1 MSGMLFTLTGR
12 DRLSDVFDDVGDAG
26 QRMAVRLLAAS
37 IASDAAVRRFTNNTN
52 RRLAGLRRDSDAG
65 AKALGELGKV
75 TKLLAPA
82 AIPAAASL
90 APIAAGAGAVVVAL
104 GAMGAALGPQIAR
117 LGEASEAQTKYE
129 DAVDKSGASSKEAV
143 TAQTEY
149 LRLMAKM
156 PPATRQA
163 AVAVADLKDNYKD
176 WSDGLAGDTM
186 APFTKGVAI
195 ANALLPKTTGLVKA
209 ASGETD
215 RFMTIIGG
223 GMASPGFDRL
233 NSKFTQF
240 AQTTLRKVN
249 DELVHLLRVG
259 SGGEV
264 GGSAR
269 EFMTWA
275 RAQGPR
281 VADVLKSVSTALMNV
296 LQAGSDVGVGLL
308 DLVGMLAKLVAAVPP
323 SAIATFLQLA
333 LAMKLVKAAA
343 LGMVAA
349 RTALAGLGIQLVA
362 MQTAAGAAPGRLR
375 AVTAAIGALSR
386 GAKVAMAGTG
396 IGLLLL
402 ALGEL
407 SARGKQAPPDV
418 DKLTSSLARLGRD
431 GSVSGEAAKAFGKD
445 LDGLHGKVRALTDPS
460 TTDKIQQF
468 VVSIGGLAD
477 WDSTPV
483 EDAKANL
490 DSIDKALA
498 GMVSNGQADLAAAAV
513 KRLTA
518 EYGKGGRDTK
528 EFTSE
533 LGDYRSAI
541 DDAKFAAELAA
552 ASQGLFGTQAQKTQA
567 ALAAQKQ
574 SADGLR
580 QSIQALND
588 VNRASL
594 GAMNAFEASIDT
606 TTKAAKDNAGSLRMV
621 HGQLDLNGDK
631 ARAAEASLRDL
642 ASRTDEAAAAN
653 RESTGSW
660 EGAIRIYDRGR
671 QQFIKNAQAMGLSR
685 KEAEALAKQIMRI
698 PDKTA
703 RVKGNI
709 EDLEA
714 KVAAAKKRLG
724 TVPASKKASIR
735 GDISNLEYEISRAQQ
750 RLRDIDGKTAVTYV
764 LMKTKTSNAGTVF
777 HEGGNYASG
786 GPIGFP
792 GGGPISGPGTGTSDS
807 IPIMA
812 SNGEYMINARS
823 TAKHRALVEAINAD
837 KLGSGQG
844 VGGAG
849 AAVAQ
854 GLAAGMTGSSGLVH
868 AGARQMAAEVTAG
881 IRAELQIASPSKKTR
896 ALALDT
902 GRGLIVGLTGSRDK
916 IRSVSADL
924 ARDIRTAFEGRK
936 ETGLVRMVTVQTNR
950 LLSLAA
956 RRDKVAARIAEAKGY
971 AGEVTATARSG
982 AQLGSLG
989 LDVVT
994 GGTIKSAM
1002 GAKLSKI
1009 RRFTAYIRKLAA
1021 RGLHKSL
1028 LRQILDMGPEQGY
1041 AYAAALAE
1049 ADKATLSSVN
1059 KTQHG
1064 LDTATRGLGEIGA
1077 DRLYDSGKNSVK
1089 GFLKGLE
1096 SQQKDLERVMQ
1107 KIAVAMQ
1114 KALRKALGINSPA
1127 RAMIPDGINTAR
1139 GVAVGVLRG
1148 LPHIDGAMQ
1157 AVAGRMTGR
1166 AVAMRPVAGRQA
1178 VTAGGG
1184 AGRVEIHIHVDGTVL
1199 DPVAVGRQIQTVL
1212 LEFKRARGGG
1222 ALGLE

>member
-1 MSGMLFTLTGR
+1 MNFVLTGR
-12 DRLSDVFDDVGDAG
+12 DHLSRVLDRAGDASDRLG
-26 QRMAVRLLAAS
+26 RRLLTMS
-37 IASDAAVRRFTNNTN
+37 INGDAAVRRFTNNSTRN
-52 RRLAGLRRDSDAG
+52 LAALRRDNDAAG
-65 AKALGELGKV
+65 KSLAELGKV

-90 APIAAGAGAVVVAL
+90 APIAAGAGAVAVAL

-117 LGEASEAQTKYE
+117 LGEASEAQKKYE
-129 DAVDKSGASSKEAV
+129 DAVEKSGASSKEAV

-149 LRLMAKM
+149 LRIMAAM

-176 WSDGLAGDTM
+176 WSDSLAGDTM

-195 ANALLPKTTGLVKA
+195 ANSLLPKTTGLVKA

-215 RFMTIIGG
+215 RFMTVLGG
-223 GMASPGFDRL
+223 EMASPGLDRL

-259 SGGEV
+259 SGEDV

-308 DLVGMLAKLVAAVPP
+308 DVVGVIAHLVAAVPP
-323 SAIATFLQLA
+323 SAISTFLQLA

-386 GAKVAMAGTG
+386 GAKMAMAGTG

-407 SARGKQAPPDV
+407 SARGKQTPPDV

-431 GSVSGEAAKAFGKD
+431 GSVSGEAARAFGKD

-483 EDAKANL
+483 ADAKANL
-490 DSIDKALA
+490 DAIDKALA

-528 EFTSE
+528 EFTRE
-533 LGDYRSAI
+533 LGDYRDAI
-541 DDAKFAAELAA
+541 ADAKFESELAA
-552 ASQGLFGTQAQKTQA
+552 QSQGLFGTQAQKTQA

-621 HGQLDLNGDK
+621 HGQLDLNSDK
-631 ARAAEASLRDL
+631 ARTAESALRDL

-671 QQFIKNAQAMGLSR
+671 KQFISNAMAMGLSR
-685 KEAEALAKQIMRI
+685 KEAQALAKQIMQI

-703 RVKGNI
+703 MVKGDVS
-709 EDLEA
+709 DLEA
-714 KVAAAKKRLG
+714 KLKAARGKLASVPDSRRAKLLADIRDLEGKVSRARGELASLRDKQVVITTIRRAVQSGKMSSQAAK
-724 TVPASKKASIR
+724 
-735 GDISNLEYEISRAQQ
+735 
-750 RLRDIDGKTAVTYV
+750 
-764 LMKTKTSNAGTVF
+764 NAIET
-777 HEGGNYASG
+777 YASG
-786 GPIGFP
+786 GTPRAGQMAIVGEE
-792 GGGPISGPGTGTSDS
+792 GPELVTFGQDARVFDAKKTQAMLRGTGS
-807 IPIMA
+807 A
-812 SNGEYMINARS
+812 VRS
-823 TAKHRALVEAINAD
+823 
-837 KLGSGQG
+837 
-844 VGGAG
+844 AG
-849 AAVAQ
+849 AAGASVGQ
-854 GLAAGMTGSSGLVH
+854 GLAGGMAGSSSLVH

-881 IRAELQIASPSKKTR
+881 IRAELEIRSPSKKTT
-896 ALALDT
+896 ALAKDA
-902 GRGLIVGLTGSRDK
+902 GRGLIAGLTGSRDK

-924 ARDIRTAFEGRK
+924 AKDIRTAFSGRK
-936 ETGLVRMVTVQTNR
+936 ETGLVRMVTSQTNR
-950 LLSLAA
+950 LMSLAA
-956 RRDKVAARIAEAKGY
+956 RRDRIAARIAEAKGY
-971 AGEVTATARSG
+971 AGDVTATARG
-982 AQLGSLG
+982 GVQLGSLG
-989 LDVVT
+989 LEVVT

-1002 GAKLSKI
+1002 GAKLSRIK
-1009 RRFTAYIRKLAA
+1009 RFTAYIKKLAA
-1021 RGLHKSL
+1021 RGLHKTL
-1028 LRQILDMGPEQGY
+1028 LREILDMGPEQGY

-1059 KTQHG
+1059 RTQHG
-1064 LDTATRGLGEIGA
+1064 LDTATRGLGQLGA
-1077 DRLYDSGKNSVK
+1077 DRLYDSGKNASK
-1089 GFLKGLE
+1089 GFLRGLE
-1096 SQQKDLERVMQ
+1096 SQEKDLERVMQ
-1107 KIAVAMQ
+1107 KIALAMQ
-1114 KALRKALGINSPA
+1114 KALRKALGIRSPA
-1127 RAMIPDGINTAR
+1127 TKMIPDGINTAR

-1166 AVAMRPVAGRQA
+1166 AVAMRPAAGRQA
-1178 VTAGGG
+1178 FTAAGGG
-1184 AGRVEIHIHVDGTVL
+1184 AGAVEIHIHVDGTVL

-1212 LEFKRARGGG
+1212 LEFKRARGG
-1222 ALGLE
+1222 ADLGLA